1 MRSIG
6 ALGMSIGTSLAIEQ
20 PEAAAQIRGSDVILF
35 NLLTL
40 IRNAHDAYETK
51 DERLGLK
58 PEQLMEDVVNDLKML
73 SRWLEEV
80 RKTKPL
86 QLVVYYPSYF
96 SLKFR
101 FPLADLKKDE
111 KPTELQKKYTTL
123 SEKTADLIYGKYKKL
138 IERTDVGM
146 PSFKGRGIAMT
157 HRVVDLAVHDHVAR
171 LTLMESYTGKL
182 KPYTQWYTK
191 LTGGKELFF
200 LPFNKLTIQVF
211 GDKSTDFMSSSKGIK
226 EIVKKLAKEFNWTPA
241 TTVSRCRVNINM
253 LPDGIDKTAL
263 LKML

>member
-1 MRSIG
+1 MRSLG

-20 PEAAAQIRGSDVILF
+20 PEAAAQIRASDVIIF

-40 IRNAHDAYETK
+40 IRNAHDAYESK
-51 DERLGLK
+51 EERLLLK

-96 SLKFR
+96 SMKFK
-101 FPLADLKKDE
+101 FPLADLAKRETDN
-111 KPTELQKKYTTL
+111 QKAFDKL
-123 SEKTADLIYGKYKKL
+123 SGKTADLIYDKYKKL

-146 PSFKGRGIAMT
+146 PSFKGKGIVLT

-191 LTGGKELFF
+191 LTGGKELYF
-200 LPFNKLTIQVF
+200 LPFNKLTIQIF
-211 GDKSTDFMSSSKGIK
+211 GDKSTDFASSSKAIK
-226 EIVKKLAKEFNWTPA
+226 ELVKKLATDSSWTPA
-241 TTVSRCRVNINM
+241 TTVSRCRLNINM
-253 LPDGIDKTAL
+253 LPDGIDKAAL

>member
-1 MRSIG
+1 MRNLG

-20 PEAAAQIRGSDVILF
+20 PEAAAQIRGSDVILL

-51 DERLGLK
+51 EEKALLK

-86 QLVVYYPSYF
+86 QLVVYYPSYT
-96 SLKFR
+96 SIKFR
-101 FPLADLKKDE
+101 FPLADLAKRE
-111 KPTELQKKYTTL
+111 TENQKTYDKL
-123 SEKTADLIYGKYKKL
+123 SDKTADLIHDKYRKL
-138 IERTDVGM
+138 IEITDVGM
-146 PSFKGRGIAMT
+146 PSFKGRGIVLT
-157 HRVVDLAVHDHVAR
+157 HRVVDLAVFEYPAR

-191 LTGGKELFF
+191 LTGGKDLFF
-200 LPFNKLTIQVF
+200 LPFNKLTIQIF
-211 GDKSTDFMSSSKGIK
+211 GDKSTDFASSSKAVK
-226 EIVKKLAKEFNWTPA
+226 ELVKKLAQDSNWTPA
-241 TTVSRCRVNINM
+241 TTVSRVRMNINM
-253 LPDGIDKTAL
+253 LPDGIDKAAL

>member
-1 MRSIG
+1 MRSLG

-20 PEAAAQIRGSDVILF
+20 PESAAQIRASDVIIF

-40 IRNAHDAYETK
+40 IRNAHDSYESK
-51 DERLGLK
+51 EEKADLK
-58 PEQLMEDVVNDLKML
+58 PEQLMEDVINDLKML
-73 SRWLEEV
+73 SRWLEEI

-86 QLVVYYPSYF
+86 QLVVYYPSY
-96 SLKFR
+96 LTMKFR
-101 FPLADLKKDE
+101 FPLADLAKRE
-111 KPTELQKKYTTL
+111 TEIQKKFDKL
-123 SEKTADLIYGKYKKL
+123 SSKTADLIYGKYKKL

-146 PSFKGRGIAMT
+146 PSFKGKGIVLT

-191 LTGGKELFF
+191 LTGGKELYF
-200 LPFNKLTIQVF
+200 LPFNKLTIQIF
-211 GDKSTDFMSSSKGIK
+211 GDKSTDFASSSKAIK
-226 EIVKKLAKEFNWTPA
+226 ELVKKLAQEFNWTPA
-241 TTVSRCRVNINM
+241 TTVSRCRININM
-253 LPDGIDKTAL
+253 LPDGIDKAAL

>member
-1 MRSIG
+1 MRSLG

-20 PEAAAQIRGSDVILF
+20 PEAAAQIRGSDVIIF

-40 IRNAHDAYETK
+40 IRNAHDAYESK
-51 DERLGLK
+51 EERALLK

-86 QLVVYYPSYF
+86 QLVVYYPSYL
-96 SLKFR
+96 SMKFR
-101 FPLADLKKDE
+101 FPLADLAKRE
-111 KPTELQKKYTTL
+111 TENQKKFDKL
-123 SEKTADLIYGKYKKL
+123 SDKTAGLIYDKYKKL

-146 PSFKGRGIAMT
+146 PSFKGKGIVLT

-191 LTGGKELFF
+191 LTGGKELYF
-200 LPFNKLTIQVF
+200 LPFNKLTIQIF
-211 GDKSTDFMSSSKGIK
+211 GDKSTDFASSSKAIK
-226 EIVKKLAKEFNWTPA
+226 ELVKKLAQEFNWTPA
-241 TTVSRCRVNINM
+241 TTVSRCRININM
-253 LPDGIDKTAL
+253 LPDGIDKAAL

>member
-1 MRSIG
+1 MRSLG

-20 PEAAAQIRGSDVILF
+20 PEAAAQIRASDVIIF

-51 DERLGLK
+51 EEKADLK

-96 SLKFR
+96 SMKFR
-101 FPLADLKKDE
+101 FPLADLAKRE
-111 KPTELQKKYTTL
+111 TENQKKFDKL

-146 PSFKGRGIAMT
+146 PSFKGKGIVLT

-191 LTGGKELFF
+191 LTGGKELYF
-200 LPFNKLTIQVF
+200 LPFNKLTIQIF
-211 GDKSTDFMSSSKGIK
+211 GDKSTDFASSSKAIK
-226 EIVKKLAKEFNWTPA
+226 ELVKKLAIDSNWTPA
-241 TTVSRCRVNINM
+241 TTVSRCRLNINM
-253 LPDGIDKTAL
+253 LTDGIDKAAL

>member
-1 MRSIG
+1 MRNLG

-20 PEAAAQIRGSDVILF
+20 PEAAAQIRASDVILF

-51 DERLGLK
+51 EERTALTAQ
-58 PEQLMEDVVNDLKML
+58 QLMDDTIADLKMM

-86 QLVVYYPSYF
+86 KLIVYFPSYF
-96 SLKFR
+96 SLKFK
-101 FPLADLKKDE
+101 FPLADLKVPE
-111 KPTELQKKYTTL
+111 TELQKSYDKI
-123 SEKTADLIYGKYKKL
+123 SSKAADLIYDKYQKL

-146 PSFKGRGIAMT
+146 PSFKGRGVAMT

-191 LTGGKELFF
+191 LTGGKELYF

-226 EIVKKLAKEFNWTPA
+226 ELVKKLAKDSNWTPA
-241 TTVSRCRVNINM
+241 TTASRCRLNINM
-253 LPDGIDKTAL
+253 LPDGIDKAAL

>member
-1 MRSIG
+1 MRSLG

-40 IRNAHDAYETK
+40 IRNAHDAYESK
-51 DERLGLK
+51 EDKADLK

-86 QLVVYYPSYF
+86 QLIVYYPSYF
-96 SLKFR
+96 SMKFR
-101 FPLADLKKDE
+101 FPLADLAKRETDN
-111 KPTELQKKYTTL
+111 QKKFDKL
-123 SEKTADLIYGKYKKL
+123 SDKTADLIYDKYKKL
-138 IERTDVGM
+138 IERTDIGM
-146 PSFKGRGIAMT
+146 PSFKGKGIVMT
-157 HRVVDLAVHDHVAR
+157 HRVVDLAVHDHVLR

-191 LTGGKELFF
+191 LTGGKELYY
-200 LPFNKLTIQVF
+200 LPFNKLTIQIF
-211 GDKSTDFMSSSKGIK
+211 GDKSTDFASSSKAIK
-226 EIVKKLAKEFNWTPA
+226 DLVKKLAQDSSWTPA
-241 TTVSRCRVNINM
+241 TTVSRCRLNINM
-253 LPDGIDKTAL
+253 LNDGIDKAAL

>member
-1 MRSIG
+1 MRSLG

-20 PEAAAQIRGSDVILF
+20 PEAAAQIRASDVIIF

-40 IRNAHDAYETK
+40 IRNAHDAYESK
-51 DERLGLK
+51 EERALLK

-96 SLKFR
+96 SMKFK
-101 FPLADLKKDE
+101 FPLADLAKRE
-111 KPTELQKKYTTL
+111 TENQKKFDKL
-123 SEKTADLIYGKYKKL
+123 SSKTADLIYDKYKKL

-146 PSFKGRGIAMT
+146 PSFKGKGIVLT

-191 LTGGKELFF
+191 LTGGKELYF
-200 LPFNKLTIQVF
+200 LPFNKLTIQIF
-211 GDKSTDFMSSSKGIK
+211 GDKSTDFASSSKAIK
-226 EIVKKLAKEFNWTPA
+226 ELVKKLAHEFNWTPA
-241 TTVSRCRVNINM
+241 TTVSRCRININM
-253 LPDGIDKTAL
+253 LPDGIDKAAL

>member
-20 PEAAAQIRGSDVILF
+20 PEAAAQIRGSDVILL

-51 DERLGLK
+51 EEKAALK
-58 PEQLMEDVVNDLKML
+58 PEQLMDDVVNDLREL
-73 SRWLEEV
+73 SKWLEEV

-86 QLVVYYPSYF
+86 RLVVYYPYYTSIR
-96 SLKFR
+96 FR
-101 FPLADLKKDE
+101 FPLAEFAKRE
-111 KPTELQKKYTTL
+111 TENQKKFDKL
-123 SEKTADLIYGKYKKL
+123 SAKCAEMIHSKYRKL
-138 IERTDVGM
+138 IELTDVGM
-146 PSFKGRGIAMT
+146 PSFQGKGIVMT
-157 HRVVDLAVHDHVAR
+157 HRVVDLAVYDHPAR

-191 LTGGKELFF
+191 LTGGKELYF
-200 LPFNKLTIQVF
+200 LPFNKLTIQIF
-211 GDKSTDFMSSSKGIK
+211 GDKSTDFASSSKAIK
-226 EIVKKLAKEFNWTPA
+226 ELVKKLAVEFNWTPA

-253 LPDGIDKTAL
+253 LPDGIDKAAL